1 MKKMESIFIF
11 VAQRVKHLPAMWETW
26 VRSLGG
32 EDSPGEGNGNPLQ
45 YSCLETPWMEKPC
58 WATVHGLA
66 KSRTRLSH
74 FTFTLR
80 EGNWIKSFTAA
91 SSPLTMLSFCSRQ
104 DKAAISLGWTCV
116 WGIQEVSFILRTGV
130 WGIYQEKEHFL
141 LVPSRNCCGADLSG
155 SDNDLSWFL
164 ELTLEQAGE
173 IWFLSDI
180 RPQCEKSKHL
190 NIGILTE
197 RYTHPRGEVSNLECI
212 FLCLAFNSRRTDRA
226 GEWGCTLFYYCS
238 IF

>member
-11 VAQRVKHLPAMWETW
+11 VAQRVKHLPAMQETW
-26 VRSLGG
+26 IRSLGG

-45 YSCLETPWMEKPC
+45 YSCLENPMDGEAS
-58 WATVHGLA
+58 WATVHGVA
-66 KSRTRLSH
+66 KSWTQLSN

-80 EGNWIKSFTAA
+80 EGNWIKSFTAV
-91 SSPLTMLSFCSRQ
+91 SSPLTMLSLCSRQ
-104 DKAAISLGWTCV
+104 DKAATLLGWTCV
-116 WGIQEVSFILRTGV
+116 WGIQEVPIFRMGV

-141 LVPSRNCCGADLSG
+141 LVTSRNCCGADLSG

-173 IWFLSDI
+173 IWFLSEI

-190 NIGILTE
+190 NIGILIE
-197 RYTHPRGEVSNLECI
+197 RYTHPQGEVSNLECI
-212 FLCLAFNSRRTDRA
+212 FLCLVFNSRGTDRA
-226 GEWGCTLFYYCS
+226 REWGCTLFYYCS
-238 IF
+238 FF